1 MLLACVA
8 GACRRT
14 PPAKEYEVKG
24 QIVSVDAAH
33 GEVLLDHE
41 DIKNFMPAMTMSYKV
56 EDPKLLQGKEPG
68 DLITATLVVGE
79 STAHLSTLDRTGHA
93 PLKSPPPGPVV
104 TDSDLLKE
112 GDEVPDNVLVDETGK
127 DMPIF
132 ALRGHR
138 LALTFIYTRC
148 PVPDFCPL
156 MDRHFADIQRE
167 IMKTKDL
174 SDVRL
179 VSVTFDPEFDTPAV
193 MAMHAKTVGAD
204 PRYWHFL
211 TGNRPQVMDFAKRFG
226 IISEPGDANS
236 IVHNLRTAVIDP
248 TGHIVKVYSGNMW
261 TPAELVADLKAAPAP
276 KS

>member
-1 MLLACVA
+1 
-8 GACRRT
+8 
-14 PPAKEYEVKG
+14 
-24 QIVSVDAAH
+24 
-33 GEVLLDHE
+33 
-41 DIKNFMPAMTMSYKV
+41 
-56 EDPKLLQGKEPG
+56 
-68 DLITATLVVGE
+68 
-79 STAHLSTLDRTGHA
+79 
-93 PLKSPPPGPVV
+93 
-104 TDSDLLKE
+104 
-112 GDEVPDNVLVDETGK
+112 
-127 DMPIF
+127 
-132 ALRGHR
+132 
-138 LALTFIYTRC
+138 
-148 PVPDFCPL
+148 
-156 MDRHFADIQRE
+156 
-167 IMKTKDL
+167 MKTKDL